1 LTQNTHIN
9 LSQTF
14 IQTFNK
20 LSYKRTYKDQSNFQQ
35 THIQRQNKATNTK
48 MSTIQ
53 QTQAPMVEVTEVT
66 KVAEVTKVT
75 KPKKKKVQKKKVEKK
90 EEEVPVTIPVEEVP
104 VAKQMYSLS
113 TNGVPIGITG
123 GFSARYNVYQKHLG
137 FIIGKGGGNVKRIR
151 DNTQC
156 QILIQEPDEESSGFH
171 WFLVRGLFKKNV
183 ERACAELNI
192 LETKAF
198 GLIDPSDHHLPQEI
212 PNPDTYA
219 YAEVKCSYLIV
230 HPSHVG
236 MIVGKKGKNV
246 TRISRDNGAFVYIQK
261 GNASTGGMP
270 WFQIKGLYERNIES
284 AFFALIE
291 EATRAAFTINQTF

>member
-1 LTQNTHIN
+1 MTQIHI
-9 LSQTF
+9 S
-14 IQTFNK
+14 IYHK
-20 LSYKRTYKDQSNFQQ
+20 LSYKRTYKDKTN
-35 THIQRQNKATNTK
+35 NKATNTK

-53 QTQAPMVEVTEVT
+53 QTQAPVVEVTEVT
-66 KVAEVTKVT
+66 KVTEVAEVVEVT
-75 KPKKKKVQKKKVEKK
+75 KPKKKKVQKKEVEKK
-90 EEEVPVTIPVEEVP
+90 IETVEEVP
-104 VAKQMYSLS
+104 VVVKQMYGMS
-113 TNGVPIGITG
+113 TNGIPIGITG
-123 GFSARYNVYQKHLG
+123 GFSARYNVLKKHMG

-156 QILIQEPDEESSGFH
+156 QILIQDPDEESSGYH

-192 LETKAF
+192 LENKAF
-198 GLIDPSDHHLPQEI
+198 GLIDTSDHHLPQEI

-219 YAEVKCSYLIV
+219 YSEVKCSYLIV
-230 HPSHVG
+230 HPAHVG

-246 TRISRDNGAFVYIQK
+246 TRISRENGAFIYIQK
-261 GNASTGGMP
+261 GNARTGGMP

-291 EATRAAFTINQTF
+291 EARRAEMNQTF

>member
-1 LTQNTHIN
+1 MTQIHI
-9 LSQTF
+9 
-14 IQTFNK
+14 
-20 LSYKRTYKDQSNFQQ
+20 YQSITNFHTNFQQ
-35 THIQRQNKATNTK
+35 THIQTFNKRTYKDKTNHKATNTK

-53 QTQAPMVEVTEVT
+53 QTQAPVVEVVEVTEVVE
-66 KVAEVTKVT
+66 VAEVT
-75 KPKKKKVQKKKVEKK
+75 KPKKKKVQKKEVEKK
-90 EEEVPVTIPVEEVP
+90 IETVEEVP
-104 VAKQMYSLS
+104 VVKQMYGMS
-113 TNGVPIGITG
+113 TNGIPIGITG
-123 GFSARYNVYQKHLG
+123 GFSARYNVLKKHMG

-156 QILIQEPDEESSGFH
+156 QILIQDPDEESSGYH

-192 LETKAF
+192 LENKAF

-219 YAEVKCSYLIV
+219 YSEVKCSYLIV

-246 TRISRDNGAFVYIQK
+246 TRISRENGAFIYIQK
-261 GNASTGGMP
+261 GNARTGGMP

-291 EATRAAFTINQTF
+291 EARRAEINQTF